1 MDIVLERI
9 LSLIPK
15 KENGD
20 FVHGSKKEF
29 CQKIDAPTNIV
40 NAWVRG
46 TNHSYRNYLYRI
58 ASEYDVSVEWL
69 EGKTAKKNGRPS
81 DMGRTVDRRTQRI
94 FDFVDE
100 CSPEEFADLAKY
112 IDFLEA
118 RRNTK

>member
-69 EGKTAKKNGRPS
+69 EGKTAKKNDRPS
-81 DMGRTVDRRTQRI
+81 NMGRTVDRRTQRI
-94 FDFVDE
+94 FDFVDK

-112 IDFLEA
+112 IDFLED
-118 RRNTK
+118 RRTAK

>member
-69 EGKTAKKNGRPS
+69 EGKTAKKNDRPS

-94 FDFVDE
+94 FDFVDK

-118 RRNTK
+118 RRTAK

>member
-69 EGKTAKKNGRPS
+69 EGKTAKKNDRPS
-81 DMGRTVDRRTQRI
+81 DIGRTVDRRTQRI
-94 FDFVDE
+94 FDFVDK

>member
-69 EGKTAKKNGRPS
+69 EGKTAKKNDRPS

-94 FDFVDE
+94 FDFVDK

-118 RRNTK
+118 RRNIK

>member
-15 KENGD
+15 KENGE

-58 ASEYDVSVEWL
+58 AAEYDVSVEWL
-69 EGKTAKKNGRPS
+69 EGKTAKKNDRPS
-81 DMGRTVDRRTQRI
+81 DMGGTVDRRTQRI

-118 RRNTK
+118 RRNIK

>member
-69 EGKTAKKNGRPS
+69 EGKTAKKNNHPAETGRVA
-81 DMGRTVDRRTQRI
+81 DKRTQRI
-94 FDFVDE
+94 FAFVDE
-100 CSPEEFADLAKY
+100 CSPEELSDLTKY
-112 IDFLEA
+112 IDFLET
-118 RRNTK
+118 RRTAK

>member
-69 EGKTAKKNGRPS
+69 EGKTAKKNDRPS
-81 DMGRTVDRRTQRI
+81 NMGRTVDRRTQRI
-94 FDFVDE
+94 FDFVDK

-118 RRNTK
+118 RRTAK

>member
-94 FDFVDE
+94 FDFVDK